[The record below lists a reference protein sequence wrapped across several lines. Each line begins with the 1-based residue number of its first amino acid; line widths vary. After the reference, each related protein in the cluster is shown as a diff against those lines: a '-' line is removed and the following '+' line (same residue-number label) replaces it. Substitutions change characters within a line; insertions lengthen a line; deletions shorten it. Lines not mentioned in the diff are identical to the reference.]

1 MVRFGSQSSSGLF
14 MMVLY
19 TFAAYLAISAHMRI
33 VKGYGSVVAV
43 LVGNMRKA
51 GTIYLS
57 FIMFP
62 KPFSWL
68 YVVGS
73 VFVLGGL
80 STVAYVKVKR
90 QIFSPPLLLLLL
102 RLSLFIFH
110 AHYLSHA
117 LCFPSFLFFLFPIH
131 APISPSISPFLP
143 FVCPPHLTHAL
154 GFAGQETKG
163 QGRRSCCGGGIS
175 EPPKVRGR
183 VSLGPL
189 RIKPRA
195 ADHVLLITC
204 CWSLSSEIGTAVLN
218 LSIS

>member
-90 QIFSPPLLLLLL
+90 QIFSPPCAPAFAQTLSFHIEGSLPLPCSLFSLFSFLPLPHSFINLSLHLSLPPFRVPSPSYTCSRVRRTRDERPRTPQLL
-102 RLSLFIFH
+102 RGG
-110 AHYLSHA
+110 YL
-117 LCFPSFLFFLFPIH
+117 
-131 APISPSISPFLP
+131 
-143 FVCPPHLTHAL
+143 
-154 GFAGQETKG
+154 
-163 QGRRSCCGGGIS
+163 
-175 EPPKVRGR
+175 
-183 VSLGPL
+183 
-189 RIKPRA
+189 
-195 ADHVLLITC
+195 
-204 CWSLSSEIGTAVLN
+204 
-218 LSIS
+218 